1 MTPLQIASLVGLLI
15 YFAVLLFAV
24 SKDKKTPA
32 FWIIFSPAV
41 HCHFGRCLLLLLRRG
56 GAPARQFPRQI
67 LLIQTAWGHFDTTVS
82 LFCSPRF

>member
-41 HCHFGRCLLLLLRRG
+41 LCLFGRCPSPLLRRG
-56 GAPARQFPRQI
+56 GAPARQFLRQI
-67 LLIQTAWGHFDTTVS
+67 SPIQTVWGHFGTTVS